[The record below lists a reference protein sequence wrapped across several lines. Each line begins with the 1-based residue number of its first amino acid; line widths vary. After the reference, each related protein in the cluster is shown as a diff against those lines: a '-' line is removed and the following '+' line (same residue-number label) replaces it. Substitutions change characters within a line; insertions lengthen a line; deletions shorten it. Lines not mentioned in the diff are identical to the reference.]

1 MAVEGGQKCVKF
13 LLFFFNFLFWL
24 CGLAVIIVGIVVQVT
39 MNNTIV
45 MKNASGSA
53 APIVLIVVGF
63 VIFFV
68 SFFGCCG
75 AWKENHCMVTTFA
88 VFLSIII
95 LAEIGIAIAGYVFRG
110 KLNDILDDQLKDL
123 IIKYNS
129 SKEIRKT
136 MDSLQTDLKCCG
148 LNSSSDWKT
157 YLPDGNSVPDS
168 CCKNQTAGCGKGSM
182 LDGNKVYQEGCQPV
196 LKTQLE
202 TNMKWVI
209 VGALVIAVI
218 QIMGIVFACM
228 LMKGIRS
235 GYEVM

>member
-1 MAVEGGQKCVKF
+1 MAVEGGVKCVKF
-13 LLFFFNFLFWL
+13 LLFFFNFIFWL
-24 CGLAVIIVGIVVQVT
+24 CGLAVIVVGILVQLT
-39 MNNTIV
+39 INNTIV

-75 AWKENHCMVTTFA
+75 AWKENHCMVTMFA
-88 VFLSIII
+88 VFLSIIV

-110 KLNDILDDQLKDL
+110 KLNGIVNDQLKDL
-123 IIKYNS
+123 ISKYNS
-129 SKEIRKT
+129 SKEIQET
-136 MDSLQTDLKCCG
+136 MNSLQKNLKCCG
-148 LNSSSDWKT
+148 LNSSSDWKM
-157 YLPDGNSVPDS
+157 YQQDGKSVPDS
-168 CCKNQTAGCGKGSM
+168 CCKNQTTGCGKGNM
-182 LDGNKVYQEGCQPV
+182 LDGNKVYQEGCQPT
-196 LKTQLE
+196 LETLLE